1 MFTYFLLVITTFW
14 VLKPLKKGLFLGHYD
29 ATGMDVAGIHLG
41 AAQAELIAKL
51 LNVVVAYVAVI
62 VFSALSERYRRQ
74 QLTTIFSGFFIVCF
88 IGYATVLAHPSGL
101 VVWSFYL
108 FGDLFS
114 TLMVATF
121 FAFLNDSVDADEAK
135 RTYGVVGLGGVL
147 GGALGST
154 VVAGFVSELDERTWM
169 GVCIVATLCIVAAA
183 RAAGARTPPRS
194 EDAAPAETEAK
205 AEPSGAGSAG
215 ARLVMH
221 SRYLLAIVGV
231 VGLYEIISTIL
242 DFQFS
247 SAIGHHLDGKE
258 AIKAQVG
265 RAFMWMNWT
274 ALFVQL
280 FLTSFVMRRF
290 GLAIALSILPLT
302 TLAGS
307 GAFLAVPALAV
318 ASLIPAL
325 DGGFSYSIHQSAKE
339 SLYVPT
345 TWQEKYQAKAFIDMF
360 AQRLAKG
367 LAVCVSLG
375 ITLWITDFDGVRW
388 LSLIT
393 LPLIAFWW
401 WVARWAGA
409 EFERRTADRE

>member
-1 MFTYFLLVITTFW
+1 
-14 VLKPLKKGLFLGHYD
+14 
-29 ATGMDVAGIHLG
+29 
-41 AAQAELIAKL
+41 
-51 LNVVVAYVAVI
+51 
-62 VFSALSERYRRQ
+62 
-74 QLTTIFSGFFIVCF
+74 
-88 IGYATVLAHPSGL
+88 
-101 VVWSFYL
+101 
-108 FGDLFS
+108 
-114 TLMVATF
+114 
-121 FAFLNDSVDADEAK
+121 
-135 RTYGVVGLGGVL
+135 
-147 GGALGST
+147 
-154 VVAGFVSELDERTWM
+154 
-169 GVCIVATLCIVAAA
+169 
-183 RAAGARTPPRS
+183 
-194 EDAAPAETEAK
+194 
-205 AEPSGAGSAG
+205 
-215 ARLVMH
+215 
-221 SRYLLAIVGV
+221 
-231 VGLYEIISTIL
+231 
-242 DFQFS
+242 
-247 SAIGHHLDGKE
+247 
-258 AIKAQVG
+258 
-265 RAFMWMNWT
+265 
-274 ALFVQL
+274 
-280 FLTSFVMRRF
+280 MRRF